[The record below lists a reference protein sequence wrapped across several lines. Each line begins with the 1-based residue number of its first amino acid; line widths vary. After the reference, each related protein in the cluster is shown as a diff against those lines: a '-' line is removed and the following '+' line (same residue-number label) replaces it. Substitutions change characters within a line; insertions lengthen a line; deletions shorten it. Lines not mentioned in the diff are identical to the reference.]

1 MVLALDD
8 ELEEEELDIV
18 KFLGLLFKSPPQLL
32 HYVTTSLPLS
42 HEDEDHEEEGHDIPG
57 ELTDLHNVGG

>member
-1 MVLALDD
+1 MGTEGISGVL
-8 ELEEEELDIV
+8 
-18 KFLGLLFKSPPQLL
+18 GTGQLL